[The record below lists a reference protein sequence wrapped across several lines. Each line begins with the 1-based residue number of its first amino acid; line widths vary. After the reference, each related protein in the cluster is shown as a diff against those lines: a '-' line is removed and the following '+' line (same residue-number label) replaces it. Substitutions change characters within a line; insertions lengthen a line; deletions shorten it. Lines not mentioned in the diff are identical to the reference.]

1 MTTTINCQVYRASRQ
16 DEMYVYLREDLEPDS
31 LPTELLSLVKELTL
45 VMGLELSPERK
56 LARED
61 VMTVIKNLQDQGY
74 HLQMPPD
81 PLQPMLHEG
90 D

>member
-16 DEMYVYLREDLEPDS
+16 EEMYVFLREDLQPDS
-31 LPTELLSLVKELTL
+31 LPSELLSLVKELTL

-56 LARED
+56 LAREN
-61 VMTVIKNLQDQGY
+61 VEQVIKNLQEQGY

-81 PLQPMLHEG
+81 PLKPNLYEG
-90 D
+90 E

>member
-1 MTTTINCQVYRASRQ
+1 MNNTVNCQVYRASRQ
-16 DEMYVYLREDLEPDS
+16 EEMYVYLREGLEPDS
-31 LPTELLSLVKELTL
+31 LPQELLELVKELTP

-56 LARED
+56 LARVD
-61 VMTVIKNLQDQGY
+61 VETVIKNINDNGY

-81 PLQPMLHEG
+81 PLTPELHHG

>member
-16 DEMYVYLREDLEPDS
+16 DEMYVYLREDLQPDS
-31 LPTELLSLVKELTL
+31 LPAELLSLVKELTL
-45 VMGLELSPERK
+45 VMGLELSPDRK

-61 VMTVIKNLQDQGY
+61 VLKVIKNLQDQGY

-81 PLQPMLHEG
+81 SLKPNLYEG
-90 D
+90 E